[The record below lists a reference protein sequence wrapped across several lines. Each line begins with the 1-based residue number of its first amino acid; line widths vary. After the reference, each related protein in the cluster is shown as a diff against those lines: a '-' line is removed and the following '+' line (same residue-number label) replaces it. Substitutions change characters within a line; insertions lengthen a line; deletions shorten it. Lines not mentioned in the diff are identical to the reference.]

1 MAGNLYSTSSHFIFS
16 PMKRWIVLVSAVF
29 FVLLGCGTSKEVAD
43 NHEKAPYAQLEEGVD
58 GRITNAY
65 VLQGCPYLFEYK
77 DENDHTI
84 IVRPL
89 DLDSR
94 FQKDGLHV
102 RMVFRPSRASNGG
115 CDLAHPVIVE
125 GIEEILPR

>member
-1 MAGNLYSTSSHFIFS
+1 
-16 PMKRWIVLVSAVF
+16 MKA
-29 FVLLGCGTSKEVAD
+29 LLLILILPLFGLMSCGTEKVAA
-43 NHEKAPYAQLEEGVD
+43 EKAPYAQLEEGID
-58 GRITNAY
+58 GVITNAY
-65 VLQGCPYLFEYK
+65 RSQGCAWLFEYK
-77 DENDHTI
+77 DEHDHTI

-89 DLDSR
+89 ELDST

-102 RMVFRPSRASNGG
+102 RMVFRPSRASNGS